1 MWEFDM
7 NAGFLLKALLL
18 SSLVVCI
25 APPTQASNLFC
36 APFLHG
42 KVAQPAL
49 DTMLDA
55 ARLGHLYR
63 IDAKTSEVDFC
74 VDSRIKRV
82 RGRFRDVEGGI
93 AMKPRAERH
102 GQALLAID
110 TDSVSTSNP
119 LIENIIKSE
128 TFIDVAHYPEILFVS
143 TGFEWLAETTGVLKG
158 DLTLRGIT
166 RPVTFNVEISD
177 LDGNRVGN
185 SDTLLIS
192 IVTTIRRADFGMKK
206 MAGMVSETVQL
217 CMRVLAKKSGHTC
230 LQCHDK

>member
-1 MWEFDM
+1 MQEFDM
-7 NAGFLLKALLL
+7 NVGILRKALLL
-18 SSLVVCI
+18 STLLLYSSASAA
-25 APPTQASNLFC
+25 APKLFC

-74 VDSRIKRV
+74 VDSRIKHV

-93 AMKPRAERH
+93 AMKPGAERH

-110 TDSVSTSNP
+110 SNSVSTSNP
-119 LIENIIKSE
+119 LIESIIKSE
-128 TFIDVAHYPEILFVS
+128 TFIDVAHFPEILFVS
-143 TGFEWLAETTGVLKG
+143 TGFEWLAETTGILKG
-158 DLTLRGIT
+158 NLTLRGIT
-166 RPVTFNVEISD
+166 RPVTFSVEISD
-177 LDGNRVGN
+177 LSGNRVGN
-185 SDTLLIS
+185 SDTVLIS
-192 IVTTIRRADFGMKK
+192 IITTIKRADFGMKK
-206 MAGMVSETVQL
+206 MAGTVSETVRL

-230 LQCHDK
+230 LQCHDN